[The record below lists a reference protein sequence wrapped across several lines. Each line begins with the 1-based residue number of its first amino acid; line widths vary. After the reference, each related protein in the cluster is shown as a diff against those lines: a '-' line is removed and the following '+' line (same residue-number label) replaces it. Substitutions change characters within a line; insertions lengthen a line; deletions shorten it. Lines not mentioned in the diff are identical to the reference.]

1 MLGRHGDDPQEE
13 EDKRL
18 GDGAEHLDHVVDG
31 CAGTLGNILLYVVL
45 HGQSAGH
52 NPRKQHY
59 AKFLLFGTDARTIDR
74 FKIHSRHDRRD
85 GKELGHQ
92 VGQVAVHK
100 YEERLD
106 FSNPGGESR
115 GEGGHKTKKYAEADP
130 A

>member
-59 AKFLLFGTDARTIDR
+59 AKFLLFGTDARTIVL
-74 FKIHSRHDRRD
+74 KSTHAMI
-85 GKELGHQ
+85 
-92 VGQVAVHK
+92 
-100 YEERLD
+100 EEMAKSSAIR
-106 FSNPGGESR
+106 
-115 GEGGHKTKKYAEADP
+115 
-130 A
+130 